1 MVCLIDGSHTRTIKM
16 KQCEKCLV
24 FFTPPWLSHRN
35 SYMFNHCKKCC
46 YEYYKVLM
54 GGAKQAIDDES
65 EVQDD
70 EKI

>member
-1 MVCLIDGSHTRTIKM
+1 
-16 KQCEKCLV
+16 
-24 FFTPPWLSHRN
+24 
-35 SYMFNHCKKCC
+35 MFNHCKKCC
-46 YEYYKVLM
+46 DEYYKVLM